1 MCERTRTAL
10 EIISSASSKKSLSR
24 REQIMLF
31 EKVMED
37 ARATASDIKE
47 VKKDVAEV
55 KTDVVLLKSDIKDIK
70 DMLTRRSVWAKIPLL
85 KEIPNLAWI
94 LLIILICVVG
104 SILGANLDF
113 LQNAFHIGG

>member
-1 MCERTRTAL
+1 
-10 EIISSASSKKSLSR
+10 
-24 REQIMLF
+24 MLF

-70 DMLTRRSVWAKIPLL
+70 DMLTRRSVWTKIPLL

-94 LLIILICVVG
+94 LLIILICVIG
-104 SILGANLDF
+104 SVLGANLDF